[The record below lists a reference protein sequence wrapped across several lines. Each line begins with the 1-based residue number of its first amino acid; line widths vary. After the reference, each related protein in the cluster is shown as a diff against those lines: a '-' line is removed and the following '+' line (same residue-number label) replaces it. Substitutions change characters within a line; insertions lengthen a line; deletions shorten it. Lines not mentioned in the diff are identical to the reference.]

1 MASYM
6 SEPTT
11 VLIQD
16 GTNLLCNKKPDA
28 LLQPECNSVVTL
40 YKYFIYWY
48 CMVMFPY
55 LQPDEKLTQWLGLFC
70 CND

>member
-16 GTNLLCNKKPDA
+16 GTNLLCNKKP
-28 LLQPECNSVVTL
+28 ET
-40 YKYFIYWY
+40 
-48 CMVMFPY
+48 
-55 LQPDEKLTQWLGLFC
+55 ETGLPGI
-70 CND
+70 